1 MKKNNLGYYAM
12 DKNENLFQFQW
23 SEVGTFSIL
32 INNNYKTANVNHY
45 EILEICY
52 LTEEKENEK

>member
-32 INNNYKTANVNHY
+32 INNNYKTANVNDY

-52 LTEEKENEK
+52 LTEVKETEK

>member
-23 SEVGTFSIL
+23 SEVGTFLIL
-32 INNNYKTANVNHY
+32 INNNYKTANVNDY

>member
-32 INNNYKTANVNHY
+32 INNNYKTANVNDY

-52 LTEEKENEK
+52 LTEVKENEK